1 MDIFRKLLPPAS
13 TDDFIPAVVRA
24 YLSAYEDASGRYD
37 RSIGCDSNSFGTD
50 VWRFSWFRLEQE
62 LGPIPG
68 VRTSRADSSFAIF
81 VGDVAIRSYRGGSDE
96 KYNIDDF
103 EFGVGSRIRREIP
116 WQNYEQLTLFS
127 EKSELA
133 LERRLHLTIV
143 HSGNPSAG
151 CTGVW
156 VGLAM
161 PEKWEWVEPLF
172 EFEALEMVPQPPAGF
187 TPFGEMEE
195 PDVRVDLLVED
206 DPEADEPDLEVVD
219 EADREDEANEDED
232 SV

>member
-1 MDIFRKLLPPAS
+1 VTRTAS
-13 TDDFIPAVVRA
+13 VP
-24 YLSAYEDASGRYD
+24 
-37 RSIGCDSNSFGTD
+37 N

-81 VGDVAIRSYRGGSDE
+81 VGDVAVRSYRGGSDE